1 MKKDN
6 FIDPILLEKESFR
19 DERGFF
25 KETYRKKWFH
35 DIDNSDFVQD
45 NLSFSKKI
53 GTLRGMHLQ
62 KKPFAQSKIVQ
73 CLNGHILDVVVD
85 LRKKS
90 KNYLKN
96 YSYNLKGEDNFILYV
111 PEGFAHGFITLEKNT
126 LVTYKVNNY
135 YSPKNEISISWKD
148 PAMNITW
155 PLTEDEITLADKDLN
170 AASLYEHNLNF

>member
-1 MKKDN
+1 M
-6 FIDPILLEKESFR
+6 
-19 DERGFF
+19 
-25 KETYRKKWFH
+25 
-35 DIDNSDFVQD
+35 
-45 NLSFSKKI
+45 
-53 GTLRGMHLQ
+53 
-62 KKPFAQSKIVQ
+62 
-73 CLNGHILDVVVD
+73 DVVVD

-155 PLTEDEITLADKDLN
+155 PLNEDEITLADKDLN
-170 AASLYEHNLNF
+170 APSLDEHNLNF